1 VPNHFTHDA
10 RLVPL
15 LHRSREAAKECSPRR
30 KPWVVCRKVGSA
42 PEGRKK
48 GHGAVTSTW
57 ALAKATQLING
68 AVAVDERTHAKIA

>member
-15 LHRSREAAKECSPRR
+15 LHRRAKECSPRR